1 MINAEQ
7 RKNQNNIT
15 HSVSQEAKHE
25 LYETGQLRRAKM
37 HVSCL
42 VKDLDDKKALTP
54 SLRKLLE
61 TSLILQTTSTKV
73 LAAYLKLSPAIIRA
87 EFQQILSI
95 LGNYDSRSSLH
106 ATEDEDCLHSQV
118 SDKQ

>member
-7 RKNQNNIT
+7 RKSQDNIHLNQQKIS
-15 HSVSQEAKHE
+15 HKI
-25 LYETGQLRRAKM
+25 YETGQLRRAKM

-42 VKDLDDKKALTP
+42 VEDLDDKKELTP

-73 LAAYLKLSPAIIRA
+73 LAIYLHRSPATIRA
-87 EFQQILSI
+87 EFQRILSI
-95 LGNYDSRSSLH
+95 LGNYGGRSSLH
-106 ATEDEDCLHSQV
+106 ATEDEDCLHS
-118 SDKQ
+118 